1 MKVDIEVTDQV
12 VKVVAMLNYLSD
24 NTKNE
29 GLAFLLDQCVN
40 ELTKIIVGENENEPS

>member
-1 MKVDIEVTDQV
+1 MNIDIDVTDRV
-12 VKVVAMLNYLSD
+12 IKVVSMLNYLSD